1 MVEKKTKT
9 TTKTTAKKA
18 VAKKTEVEVAINA
31 ENIGFKAGDV
41 YQALA
46 SAKKSLTVKEI
57 ASVAKISVEETLLG
71 VGWLFKEGKIMGDGK
86 KVLLA

>member
-9 TTKTTAKKA
+9 ATKTT
-18 VAKKTEVEVAINA
+18 
-31 ENIGFKAGDV
+31 
-41 YQALA
+41 
-46 SAKKSLTVKEI
+46 AKKSLTVKEI

-71 VGWLFKEGKIMGDGK
+71 LGWLFKEGKIMGDGK